1 MQRTPA
7 VGGQDR
13 AAVLLISMPWTTL
26 TEPSLGLAM
35 LKAVL
40 ARHGIAARVMH
51 LNLFM
56 LEHLQAST
64 YEALS
69 VMYVLNDFLFGH
81 VLDPCVTPTQ
91 GRWLRR
97 KVDDLLHDGILDARR
112 FGGPDGLSKTLMRL
126 RRQIIPVW
134 LAGWADEIAA
144 HPARM
149 VGFTCMFD
157 QTIASLALA
166 KLIRPRAPDKLIALG
181 GYAVRAPTAGMI
193 IRACPWIDA
202 VCDGEGEAAVVG
214 LARAAAGDIPSSE
227 VPGIVYRD
235 PSGAPEATAP
245 APAVD
250 LDANPSPDF
259 GDFFADITR
268 LSKEHSVLVTPP
280 DLPVENSRG
289 CWWGATSHCTFCGI
303 RDDDLV
309 YRARRPERVLATLA
323 ELHTRYGIATFRFA
337 DYILPHQY
345 YGTLLPELA
354 RLGRPYRLSGEI
366 KANVSTERF
375 AGLKGAGFRE
385 VQPGIESFSSAVLR
399 RMGKGVTAAQ
409 NIRTLVLGRRF
420 GVRVHYN
427 LLFGFPDDE
436 AADYAAMT
444 AQLPRL
450 VHLDPPN
457 SYVPVQIT
465 RYAPLQTQPERWGLP
480 PPEPED
486 CYELLFSRSY
496 LARSGFDL
504 GDFCYYFARSFE
516 NAPGLQR
523 QYDRIG
529 RTVAMWREQ
538 WNAQRAWLYY
548 EAPDVEGLTVEDQRG
563 GEEVCHRLGAAE
575 SEVLLACAEPTSI
588 HALREAP
595 LRQARPERVARILEA
610 LDERGL
616 IFRDEERVVS
626 VVVPLPPKPAHGA
639 FVETMQETGVFAT
652 AAP

>member
-1 MQRTPA
+1 M
-7 VGGQDR
+7 GEQDR
-13 AAVLLISMPWTTL
+13 ATVLLISMPWTTL

-40 ARHGIAARVMH
+40 AQRGVAARVMH
-51 LNLFM
+51 LNLF
-56 LEHLQAST
+56 LLKHLKAST

-69 VMYVLNDFLFGH
+69 VVYALNDFLFGH
-81 VLDPCVTPTQ
+81 ALDPTLTPTQ
-91 GRWLRR
+91 SRWLRR
-97 KVDDLLHDGILDARR
+97 KVDDVLCDGIIDGRQ
-112 FGGPDGLSKTLMRL
+112 FGGAERLTDTLIRL
-126 RRQIIPVW
+126 RGEIIPAW

-166 KLIRPRAPDKLIALG
+166 KLVRVRAPEKLIALG
-181 GYAVRAPTAGMI
+181 GYAVRAPTAAMI
-193 IRACPWIDA
+193 VRACPWIDA

-214 LARAAAGDIPSSE
+214 LASAAADDIPLTE

-235 PSGAPEATAP
+235 PSGAATSTAP
-245 APAVD
+245 APPAD

-259 GDFFADITR
+259 DDFFADAAR

-323 ELHTRYGIATFRFA
+323 ELHARYGIATFRFA

-345 YGTLLPELA
+345 YRTLLPELA
-354 RLGRPYRLSGEI
+354 RRGRPYRLSGEI
-366 KANVSTERF
+366 KSNVSTERF
-375 AGLKGAGFRE
+375 VRLKEAGFRE

-409 NIRTLVLGRRF
+409 NIRTLVLGRGF
-420 GVRVHYN
+420 GVRIHYN
-427 LLFGFPDDE
+427 LLYGFPDDE
-436 AADYAAMT
+436 AGDYAAMA

-480 PPEPED
+480 PAEPEE

-496 LARSGFDL
+496 LARTGFDL
-504 GDFCYYFARSFE
+504 ADFSYYFGRSFE

-523 QYDRIG
+523 QYARIG
-529 RTVAMWREQ
+529 RTVAVWREPR
-538 WNAQRAWLYY
+538 NAQSAWLYQ
-548 EAPDVEGLTVEDQRG
+548 APDADGLAVKDRRA
-563 GEEVCHRLGAAE
+563 GEEVTHRLDAAE
-575 SEVLLACAEPTSI
+575 AEVLLTCADPTSWR
-588 HALREAP
+588 ALREAP
-595 LRQARPERVARILEA
+595 LRQARPERVAAVLEA

-616 IFRDEERVVS
+616 IFRDEERIVS
-626 VVVPLPPKPAHGA
+626 LVVPFPPKPAHGA
-639 FVETMQETGVFAT
+639 FIETMQETGVLAT
-652 AAP
+652 AGS